1 MNRLHDVISVYI
13 LSFPG
18 PNAGTYRPEK
28 LRIRTLYTHRLLQ
41 QFFLL
46 ILNEYI
52 TLWLN

>member
-1 MNRLHDVISVYI
+1 MNRLHDVISVHI
-13 LSFPG
+13 RSFPG

-28 LRIRTLYTHRLLQ
+28 LQIRTLYTLCLLQ
-41 QFFLL
+41 HFFLL